1 MGSDP
6 FYDILDLSLKRS
18 IFNRRPT
25 NKDLYMDVN
34 DKKIREARS
43 LPGGVHIF
51 ETRMTI
57 QNDMHGRI
65 NVAVAGAKE
74 LPKT

>member
-1 MGSDP
+1 MDFGSR
-6 FYDILDLSLKRS
+6 KC
-18 IFNRRPT
+18 
-25 NKDLYMDVN
+25 
-34 DKKIREARS
+34 RE
-43 LPGGVHIF
+43 HIF